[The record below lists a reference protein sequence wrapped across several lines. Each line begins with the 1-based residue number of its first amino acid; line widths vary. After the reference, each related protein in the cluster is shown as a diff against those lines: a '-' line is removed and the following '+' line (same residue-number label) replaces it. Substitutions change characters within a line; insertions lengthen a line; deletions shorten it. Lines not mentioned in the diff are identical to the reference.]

1 MTSRS
6 AASVGGPRRI
16 LSGILRV
23 LFVTA
28 LALFVSPQVWAE
40 DVVAGTVWPGFR
52 GRGDSHAQ
60 ASSLPLSWPPR
71 GRAEGSWTIR
81 LPGYGQSSPVVWKDQ
96 VFVTAVSGL
105 EKEHLHLLSVQL
117 KDGEIIWQR
126 DFRGT
131 QQVKD
136 SDTVSR
142 AAPTPV
148 VDEQHVYA
156 LFESGDIHAVTHD
169 GKPVWER
176 SFVRDYGELQG
187 SHGYASSPLLVDDL
201 LIVQV
206 AHSGPSYI
214 LALDK
219 QTGENRWKVEH
230 PSQTGWSSP
239 VVTGSGNEKA
249 VVISS
254 SGSVRAIRVNSGEE
268 LWRVDDV
275 VGNTIASPTVAR
287 ELVLI
292 GVGAERSGAGRGAG
306 RGGAGVRDGR
316 NQERS
321 DETGTVEREARQEG
335 STRASLAIRLGGPGP
350 GDDSRVAWRAPRVSV
365 GYASPVAIDNHAYF
379 VNRVGVLQCVAIAT
393 GELLWQHRLPGPVWA
408 TPVVHDGH
416 LVIFCQDGQVV
427 TLAGGSELR
436 VVAESQLSATDIVY
450 GVAAVDG
457 SWIVRTGRGLTR
469 IHAPAAE
476 TIGSRA
482 SPSET
487 SRE

>member
-1 MTSRS
+1 M
-6 AASVGGPRRI
+6 
-16 LSGILRV
+16 
-23 LFVTA
+23 
-28 LALFVSPQVWAE
+28 
-40 DVVAGTVWPGFR
+40 
-52 GRGDSHAQ
+52 
-60 ASSLPLSWPPR
+60 
-71 GRAEGSWTIR
+71 
-81 LPGYGQSSPVVWKDQ
+81 
-96 VFVTAVSGL
+96 
-105 EKEHLHLLSVQL
+105 
-117 KDGEIIWQR
+117 
-126 DFRGT
+126 
-131 QQVKD
+131 
-136 SDTVSR
+136 
-142 AAPTPV
+142 
-148 VDEQHVYA
+148 
-156 LFESGDIHAVTHD
+156 
-169 GKPVWER
+169 
-176 SFVRDYGELQG
+176 
-187 SHGYASSPLLVDDL
+187 
-201 LIVQV
+201 
-206 AHSGPSYI
+206 
-214 LALDK
+214 
-219 QTGENRWKVEH
+219 
-230 PSQTGWSSP
+230 
-239 VVTGSGNEKA
+239 VTGSGNEKA

-254 SGSVRAIRVNSGEE
+254 SGSVRALRVESGEE

-292 GVGAERSGAGRGAG
+292 GVGAERGGARRSAG
-306 RGGAGVRDGR
+306 QGGAGVRDGR

-321 DETGTVEREARQEG
+321 DETGTSERGGERGG
-335 STRASLAIRLGGPGP
+335 STSETPDSNEEPSPLPGTAGRSSPESTTRASLAIRLGGPGP

-393 GELLWQHRLPGPVWA
+393 GEMLWQHRLPSAVWA

-436 VVAESQLSATDIVY
+436 VVAESQISATDIVY